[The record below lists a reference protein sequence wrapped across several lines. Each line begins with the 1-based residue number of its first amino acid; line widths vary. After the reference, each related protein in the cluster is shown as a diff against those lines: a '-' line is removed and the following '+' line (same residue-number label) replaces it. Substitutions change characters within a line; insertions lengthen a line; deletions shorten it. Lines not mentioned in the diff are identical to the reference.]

1 LSERAPLN
9 PDAARVASISHH
21 RALRRYAFFAFQKLI
36 IIQFI
41 SKADQDLLYFE
52 TISMF
57 VASILCEPKIRKTKR

>member
-1 LSERAPLN
+1 MRRVWRQFPTI
-9 PDAARVASISHH
+9 ARCGVT
-21 RALRRYAFFAFQKLI
+21 RFFAFQKLI